1 MKPSSIRAGSRW
13 QDRRQPSRHIEVLR
27 ILQRPNGTAV
37 AVRNIESDRHWVINA
52 EGLITRYQAEEGH
65 AF

>member
-27 ILQRPNGTAV
+27 ILQRPSGTAC
-37 AVRNIESDRHWVINA
+37 AVRYIESGQHRVINA
-52 EGLITRYQAEEGH
+52 EVLIRSYQAEE
-65 AF
+65 